1 MDKMEINKNVRRIQ
15 KSFYDSDFTDSIIES
30 LRFDNRLVN
39 FIVTVDYYF
48 TESDVEIVELI
59 FENCTMVDYEIPQEI
74 YKMNDDILNA
84 SHFTIVK
91 TSVAEMD
98 NQVCIKIFTADYDRE
113 FLKILC
119 QDVRFISKRMDNN

>member
-1 MDKMEINKNVRRIQ
+1 MDKMEINKNVSRIQ
-15 KSFYDSDFTDSIIES
+15 KSFYEYDFTDIIIES
-30 LRFDNRLVN
+30 LRFDDRLVS

-74 YKMNDDILNA
+74 YNMNNGILNI

-91 TSVAEMD
+91 TSVAEID
-98 NQVCIKIFTADYDRE
+98 NQVCIKIFTADYNCE

-119 QDVRFISKRMDNN
+119 QNVRFISKRMDKK

>member
-1 MDKMEINKNVRRIQ
+1 MEINKNMRRIQ
-15 KSFYDSDFTDSIIES
+15 KSFYEYDFTDSIIEGM
-30 LRFDNRLVN
+30 RFDDRLVN

-48 TESDVEIVELI
+48 TESDVEIIELI
-59 FENCTMVDYEIPQEI
+59 FENCTTVNYEIPQES
-74 YKMNDDILNA
+74 YKMNDGILNA

-98 NQVCIKIFTADYDRE
+98 NQVCIKIFTADDDRE

-119 QDVRFISKRMDNN
+119 QDVQFISNRMDKKKS